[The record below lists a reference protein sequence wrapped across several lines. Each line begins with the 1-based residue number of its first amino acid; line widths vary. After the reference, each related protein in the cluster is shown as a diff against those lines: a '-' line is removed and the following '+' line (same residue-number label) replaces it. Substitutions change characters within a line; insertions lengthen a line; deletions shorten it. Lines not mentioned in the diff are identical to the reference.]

1 MRLSELPR
9 RTAAVIVSIDDNSPN
24 DPVARRLRELGCDEI
39 DIADTIGVGTP
50 TRVQEVMRAAAAEF
64 SIDRLSGH
72 FHDTYGQA
80 CLLYT
85 SPSPR
90 DLSTSRMP
98 SSA

>member
-1 MRLSELPR
+1 MIGGPLLLYESVADSISDCGLLSEMGKKQALKILNLVKGKSYFAGDAR
-9 RTAAVIVSIDDNSPN
+9 VWAAVIV
-24 DPVARRLRELGCDEI
+24 
-39 DIADTIGVGTP
+39 
-50 TRVQEVMRAAAAEF
+50 
-64 SIDRLSGH
+64 
-72 FHDTYGQA
+72 